1 MDCELIREKI
11 NTLKSWPSNP
21 DSADKAFL
29 SGVARDL
36 EQLLESHEK
45 AVNIFC
51 DLIEGKRFD
60 LPFTELEKEIKTIRL
75 GKQPIGE

>member
-11 NTLKSWPSNP
+11 NILKCWHGSQ

-29 SGVARDL
+29 SGVAKDL

-45 AVNIFC
+45 AVKILC

-60 LPFTELEKEIKTIRL
+60 LPFTELDKEIKTIRF
-75 GKQPIGE
+75 GKPLV